1 MDKSELSFK
10 FSIPITL
17 DDVNGYK
24 QAMSSYMSLLH
35 TYEIAIKKRDSR
47 AGQDQQD
54 FNNSM
59 SSTNNQLR
67 ASIEQNIFIRA
78 DSRAGQDQQDIAVQT
93 EQEPIKAETVEKVEK
108 VKKIRKPRIVK
119 PVGNEIIL

>member
-35 TYEIAIKKRDSR
+35 TYEIAIKKRE
-47 AGQDQQD
+47 QD
-54 FNNSM
+54 F
-59 SSTNNQLR
+59 NNQLR

-78 DSRAGQDQQDIAVQT
+78 EQDIAVQT
-93 EQEPIKAETVEKVEK
+93 EQEPIQAEKVEK

>member
-24 QAMSSYMSLLH
+24 QAMSSYMCLLH

-47 AGQDQQD
+47 AGQDQHD

-78 DSRAGQDQQDIAVQT
+78 EQDIAVQT

-108 VKKIRKPRIVK
+108 IKKIRKPRIVK
-119 PVGNEIIL
+119 PVGDKNIL

>member
-35 TYEIAIKKRDSR
+35 TYEIAIKKREH
-47 AGQDQQD
+47 D
-54 FNNSM
+54 F
-59 SSTNNQLR
+59 NNQLR

-78 DSRAGQDQQDIAVQT
+78 EQDIAVQT

-108 VKKIRKPRIVK
+108 VKKITAKPTKLRKPRIVK

>member
-54 FNNSM
+54 FNN
-59 SSTNNQLR
+59 QLR

-93 EQEPIKAETVEKVEK
+93 EQEPIQAEKVEK

>member
-24 QAMSSYMSLLH
+24 HAMSSYMSLLH
-35 TYEIAIKKRDSR
+35 TYEIAIKKRDSG
-47 AGQDQQD
+47 AGQDQHD
-54 FNNSM
+54 F
-59 SSTNNQLR
+59 NNQLR

-78 DSRAGQDQQDIAVQT
+78 EQDIAVQT
-93 EQEPIKAETVEKVEK
+93 EQEPIKAETVEKV
-108 VKKIRKPRIVK
+108 KKITAKPTK
-119 PVGNEIIL
+119 FEKTQNCKQQS

>member
-35 TYEIAIKKRDSR
+35 TYEIAIKKREH
-47 AGQDQQD
+47 D
-54 FNNSM
+54 F
-59 SSTNNQLR
+59 NNQLR

-78 DSRAGQDQQDIAVQT
+78 EQDIAVQT
-93 EQEPIKAETVEKVEK
+93 EQEPIQAEKVEK
-108 VKKIRKPRIVK
+108 VKKITAKPTKLRKPRIVK
-119 PVGNEIIL
+119 PVGNE

>member
-35 TYEIAIKKRDSR
+35 TYETAIKKRE
-47 AGQDQQD
+47 QD
-54 FNNSM
+54 F
-59 SSTNNQLR
+59 NNQLR
-67 ASIEQNIFIRA
+67 ASIEKNIFIRA
-78 DSRAGQDQQDIAVQT
+78 EQDIAVQT
-93 EQEPIKAETVEKVEK
+93 EQEPIQAEKIEK
-108 VKKIRKPRIVK
+108 VKKITAKPTKLRKPRIVK
-119 PVGNEIIL
+119 PVGDKNNSMS

>member
-35 TYEIAIKKRDSR
+35 TYETAIKKRE
-47 AGQDQQD
+47 QD
-54 FNNSM
+54 F
-59 SSTNNQLR
+59 NNQLR
-67 ASIEQNIFIRA
+67 ANIEQNIFIRA
-78 DSRAGQDQQDIAVQT
+78 EQDIAVQT

-108 VKKIRKPRIVK
+108 V
-119 PVGNEIIL
+119 

>member
-35 TYEIAIKKRDSR
+35 TYETAIKKREH
-47 AGQDQQD
+47 D
-54 FNNSM
+54 F
-59 SSTNNQLR
+59 NNQLR

-78 DSRAGQDQQDIAVQT
+78 EQDIAVQT
-93 EQEPIKAETVEKVEK
+93 EQEPIKAETVKVEK
-108 VKKIRKPRIVK
+108 IKKIRKPRIVK
-119 PVGNEIIL
+119 PVGDKNIL

>member
-35 TYEIAIKKRDSR
+35 TYETAIKKREH
-47 AGQDQQD
+47 D
-54 FNNSM
+54 F
-59 SSTNNQLR
+59 NNQLR

-93 EQEPIKAETVEKVEK
+93 EQEPIQAEKVEK
-108 VKKIRKPRIVK
+108 VKKITAKPTKLRKPRIVK
-119 PVGNEIIL
+119 PVGNEITL

>member
-1 MDKSELSFK
+1 MDKSEISFK

-24 QAMSSYMSLLH
+24 QAMSSYMCLLH
-35 TYEIAIKKRDSR
+35 TYEIAIKKREH
-47 AGQDQQD
+47 D
-54 FNNSM
+54 F
-59 SSTNNQLR
+59 NNQLR

-93 EQEPIKAETVEKVEK
+93 EQEPIKAETVKVEK
-108 VKKIRKPRIVK
+108 IKKIRKPRIVNSRAGQAQ
-119 PVGNEIIL
+119 PVGDKNIL

>member
-35 TYEIAIKKRDSR
+35 TYETAIKKRDSG
-47 AGQDQQD
+47 AGQDQHD
-54 FNNSM
+54 F
-59 SSTNNQLR
+59 NNQLR

-78 DSRAGQDQQDIAVQT
+78 ERDIAVQT
-93 EQEPIKAETVEKVEK
+93 EQEPIKAETVSNDTSGIEKK
-108 VKKIRKPRIVK
+108 KKIRKPRIVK
-119 PVGNEIIL
+119 PVGNEITL

>member
-35 TYEIAIKKRDSR
+35 TYEIAIKKRE
-47 AGQDQQD
+47 QD
-54 FNNSM
+54 F
-59 SSTNNQLR
+59 NNQLR

-78 DSRAGQDQQDIAVQT
+78 EQDIAVQT
-93 EQEPIKAETVEKVEK
+93 EQEPISNDTSGIQAEKVEK
-108 VKKIRKPRIVK
+108 VKKITAKPTKLRKPRIVK
-119 PVGNEIIL
+119 PVGNEITL

>member
-35 TYEIAIKKRDSR
+35 TYEIAIKKREH
-47 AGQDQQD
+47 D
-54 FNNSM
+54 F
-59 SSTNNQLR
+59 NNQLR
-67 ASIEQNIFIRA
+67 ASIEQNVFIRA

>member
-35 TYEIAIKKRDSR
+35 TYEIAIKKRE
-47 AGQDQQD
+47 QD

-78 DSRAGQDQQDIAVQT
+78 EQDIAVQT

-108 VKKIRKPRIVK
+108 IKKIRKPRIVK

>member
-35 TYEIAIKKRDSR
+35 TYEIAIKKREH
-47 AGQDQQD
+47 D
-54 FNNSM
+54 F
-59 SSTNNQLR
+59 NNQLR

-78 DSRAGQDQQDIAVQT
+78 EQDIAVQT

-108 VKKIRKPRIVK
+108 IKKIRKPRIVK